1 MDPGGPKT
9 CGSGETDGITQY
21 PSRAVTQCLFGESTV
36 LPHIHLLVT
45 RSLYCCQVDA
55 ALIGGL
61 VISLGDKFCDM
72 SMATKL
78 KKYSDL
84 LKQAA

>member
-1 MDPGGPKT
+1 
-9 CGSGETDGITQY
+9 
-21 PSRAVTQCLFGESTV
+21 
-36 LPHIHLLVT
+36 
-45 RSLYCCQVDA
+45 VDA

>member
-1 MDPGGPKT
+1 MAKVRYY
-9 CGSGETDGITQY
+9 I
-21 PSRAVTQCLFGESTV
+21 V
-36 LPHIHLLVT
+36 HIHLVT
-45 RSLYCCQVDA
+45 RSLYCFQVDA